1 MYISKGAYPELQS
14 ISLCNSEDFAL
25 GQQEASP
32 LWEVTLFPLHPFYQ
46 SLLSHGLQTEL
57 NTGCIVSKARS
68 NANDYGGLIQSMK
81 LKLLCTSVKTA
92 LSSKL
97 KKKKS
102 KFAEYACQCFY
113 SRFCSPP
120 LPPPCTHSSHAIEKS
135 KQLDIKPIL
144 VFFMNL
150 FLSWRAISESWREGF
165 CSSWY
170 VMFSQIYL
178 RSRKRKWGGPKSWI
192 SEMAP
197 PLSLQGCAEQNPPL
211 WAVLSCR
218 TLCKWAWSTLG
229 KQGWLVNSISL
240 HQWAEKALDNML
252 WVVDPFDCIV
262 AKWELFCNID
272 S

>member
-14 ISLCNSEDFAL
+14 ISLCNSEDFAY
-25 GQQEASP
+25 GQQEANP
-32 LWEVTLFPLHPFYQ
+32 LWEVTLFPLHSFYQ
-46 SLLSHGLQTEL
+46 SLLSRGLQTEL

-81 LKLLCTSVKTA
+81 LKLVCTSVKMA

-97 KKKKS
+97 EKKKS
-102 KFAEYACQCFY
+102 PNLLNMPVSASTQVLLP
-113 SRFCSPP
+113 STPP
-120 LPPPCTHSSHAIEKS
+120 STHTQQPCHEKS

-170 VMFSQIYL
+170 VMLSQMYL

-197 PLSLQGCAEQNPPL
+197 PLSLQGYVEQNPPL

-218 TLCKWAWSTLG
+218 TVCKWAWSTLG
-229 KQGWLVNSISL
+229 KRDGW
-240 HQWAEKALDNML
+240 
-252 WVVDPFDCIV
+252 
-262 AKWELFCNID
+262 
-272 S
+272 